1 MKKRVIYIVIVVL
14 ILTCLD
20 LSGQESKTTP
30 KDTALQRFAMLV
42 GANDG
47 GKERVKL
54 KYAVSDAKAVSKIF
68 EDMGGV
74 APKNRILL
82 ENPDRTTFFM
92 ELGRLKEKIR
102 QAKAQS
108 NRVEVIVYYSGHSDE
123 NHIFLG
129 EEKVSY
135 KDFKEAINS
144 MDAEVRIAIL
154 DSCASGAFT
163 RIKGGKK
170 RKPFLINAANNMT
183 GFAVMTSSSS
193 DEVSQESDRIRGSF
207 FTYYLLSGLRGAA
220 DMSMDG
226 RVTLNEAY
234 QFSFNETLAKTEK
247 TMSGPQHPYYDI
259 QMKGT
264 GDVVMTDIRE
274 SQVLLVFDEDLSG
287 KLFIHD
293 EEDILVVELSKQ
305 RGRKIELGLE
315 EGQYKVINLSE
326 GLAYESNISLDKG
339 KTVTLATE
347 SFKKTDQAFT
357 TPRGSAQF
365 RSQRQSML
373 KRRVTR
379 HFFSRAEVKATI
391 INDENAWLAGGN
403 IGYTFNRKIS
413 FGFAWY
419 GRAEGSQ
426 DINSELKTGKP
437 NYMGITIGYAFKSHK
452 KFHWAT
458 SLLLGSGNGANGQFF
473 IVEPEIG
480 IVLNFSKR
488 FRLTA
493 GIGIPI
499 TSKYKSGINSST
511 TSFGIQYGK

>member
-1 MKKRVIYIVIVVL
+1 MKKAIFAVLAML
-14 ILTCLD
+14 ILASPG
-20 LSGQESKTTP
+20 LSGRETKEF
-30 KDTALQRFAMLV
+30 KRFAMMV

-47 GKERVKL
+47 GKERQTL
-54 KYAVSDAKAVSKIF
+54 KYAVSDAKAVATVF
-68 EDMGGV
+68 EELGGV
-74 APKNRILL
+74 DAKDRILL

-102 QAKAQS
+102 QTRTATGKGAM
-108 NRVEVIVYYSGHSDE
+108 RIEVIVYYSGHSDE

-129 EEKVSY
+129 EEKVTY

-144 MDAEVRIAIL
+144 MDADVRIAIL

-170 RKPFLINAANNMT
+170 KKPFLIDAAHNMT

-193 DEVSQESDRIRGSF
+193 DEVSQESDRIKGSF

-274 SQVLLVFDEDLSG
+274 GQALLVFEEGLAG

-293 EEDILVVELSKQ
+293 AKDILVVELSKQ

-315 EGQYKVINLSE
+315 EGEYRVVNVSE
-326 GLAYESNISLDKG
+326 GEAFEAEVSLDRG
-339 KTVTLATE
+339 KTARLKVK
-347 SFKKTDQAFT
+347 SFKQTDQMFT
-357 TPRGSAQF
+357 TPRGTAQF
-365 RSQRQSML
+365 RKQRRSML
-373 KRRVTR
+373 KRRVKR
-379 HFFSRAEVKATI
+379 AFFTEAGTKAAI
-391 INDENAWLAGGN
+391 IHNESAWMAGGSL
-403 IGYTFNRKIS
+403 GYTFNRTIS

-419 GRAEGSQ
+419 GRANAGENGNHGEFS
-426 DINSELKTGKP
+426 TGEP
-437 NYMGITIGYAFKSHK
+437 NYMGIMMNYAFKPYK
-452 KFHWAT
+452 KFHWRT
-458 SLLLGSGNGANGQFF
+458 GLFLGSGNGYGGRFLM
-473 IVEPEIG
+473 IEPEG
-480 IVLNFSKR
+480 ALVLNFSR
-488 FRLTA
+488 RIRLSAAIAWPIATSGLA
-493 GIGIPI
+493 GF
-499 TSKYKSGINSST
+499 SGLTIN
-511 TSFGIQYGK
+511 FAIRYGK